1 MKDTGMLARQNL
13 KGNVIN
19 WEACPVKSPAESPG
33 PFLENN
39 NMILSPLLSNQA
51 RPGSLYLHV
60 ASQAG
65 YTGRPRGQR
74 GESFGSSHSGPLLA
88 SCLFHVEGGQAL
100 ISFHDTALS

>member
-39 NMILSPLLSNQA
+39 NMILSCCLATMPGQA
-51 RPGSLYLHV
+51 RPGRLHV
-60 ASQAG
+60 ASQVG
-65 YTGRPRGQR
+65 YTGRPRGQ
-74 GESFGSSHSGPLLA
+74 GESPL
-88 SCLFHVEGGQAL
+88 GQVTQDL
-100 ISFHDTALS
+100 C